1 MKKIND
7 EEFNFVVEHYK
18 ENRIDT
24 DSAWKKFKQRNNIKS
39 SRNNW
44 KSLSIAA
51 SVLFMTSITIACIV
65 TGYNPFK
72 SVIRQPNNS
81 DKPLVDTI
89 PDKVVNDSVKVFK
102 FNDEPVGKVLKEL
115 SSYYGKTLS
124 TSDSTKV
131 LSGEIEATS
140 CEDMVSIIE
149 TTLDIKIK
157 VE

>member
-1 MKKIND
+1 MKKISD

-24 DSAWKKFKQRNNIKS
+24 GSAWKKFKQKNNIKS
-39 SRNNW
+39 SRSNW

-81 DKPLVDTI
+81 DRPLVDTI